1 MPEPWHRLPSVMDTI
16 STFSAVVP
24 AEDAK
29 AVLNL
34 SCLSWSKL
42 AWHTQ
47 KEHCR
52 LQQKQALFAH
62 ASHVSHT
69 LVYGKATTNWT
80 KLSVFTTGG
89 GGSVV
94 VDGGGGGVDGGRVV
108 VLGGEGGG
116 VVMTC
121 RQPTV

>member
-1 MPEPWHRLPSVMDTI
+1 MDTI

-42 AWHTQ
+42 AWHRKKGAPSVAAETG
-47 KEHCR
+47 
-52 LQQKQALFAH
+52 FMTH
-62 ASHVSHT
+62 ASRVSRT
-69 LVYGKATTNWT
+69 FVYGKATTNWT
-80 KLSVFTTGG
+80 KVSVLTTGDG
-89 GGSVV
+89 CSVV